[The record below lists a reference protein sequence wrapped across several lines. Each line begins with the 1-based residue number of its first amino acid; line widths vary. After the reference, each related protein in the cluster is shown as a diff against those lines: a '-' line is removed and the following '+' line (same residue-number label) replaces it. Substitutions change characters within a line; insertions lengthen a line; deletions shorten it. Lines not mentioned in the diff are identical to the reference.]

1 MIRIVNIFLF
11 LIIIVF
17 ILSVFRYYSL
27 NIYINANNSN
37 RPSVEQILKSKINDL
52 PVLQNDTENVIEFN
66 NSFNR
71 EINNEKNRSFWELLK
86 IK

>member
-17 ILSVFRYYSL
+17 IFSVFRYYSL
-27 NIYINANNSN
+27 NIHINANNSK
-37 RPSVEQILKSKINDL
+37 RPNIEQILNSKINDL
-52 PVLQNDTENVIEFN
+52 PVLLNDTENVIEFN